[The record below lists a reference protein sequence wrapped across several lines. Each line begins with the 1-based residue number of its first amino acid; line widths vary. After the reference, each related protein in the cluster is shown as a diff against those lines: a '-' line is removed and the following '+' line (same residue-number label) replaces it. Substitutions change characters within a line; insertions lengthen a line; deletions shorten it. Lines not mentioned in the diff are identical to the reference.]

1 MAGSIHN
8 EIPPFLQVRA
18 TSERVE
24 PRENLVT
31 ELCVRNSKL
40 DPGTDLTVS
49 LSIQDHEQ
57 AIVTVADVQDGSQR
71 LPRSKRLS
79 NRFAGFDEINVPE
92 CLTNLMNE
100 RDRSYQSF
108 IIGF

>member
-49 LSIQDHEQ
+49 LSPSRI
-57 AIVTVADVQDGSQR
+57 T
-71 LPRSKRLS
+71 SKQL
-79 NRFAGFDEINVPE
+79 
-92 CLTNLMNE
+92 
-100 RDRSYQSF
+100 
-108 IIGF
+108 